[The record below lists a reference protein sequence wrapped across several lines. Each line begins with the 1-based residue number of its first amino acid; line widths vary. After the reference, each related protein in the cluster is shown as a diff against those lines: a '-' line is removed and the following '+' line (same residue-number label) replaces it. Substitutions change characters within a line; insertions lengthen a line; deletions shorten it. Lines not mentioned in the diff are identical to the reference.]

1 MQKKKKSLYTDHS
14 GVTAEGSPTALN
26 HFQQEEG

>member
-1 MQKKKKSLYTDHS
+1 MQKKNPGLQTETNKK
-14 GVTAEGSPTALN
+14 VEGSSTALN